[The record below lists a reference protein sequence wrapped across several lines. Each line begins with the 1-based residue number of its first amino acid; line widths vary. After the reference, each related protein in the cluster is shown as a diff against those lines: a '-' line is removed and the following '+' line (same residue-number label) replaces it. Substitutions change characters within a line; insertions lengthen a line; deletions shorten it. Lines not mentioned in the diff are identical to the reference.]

1 MDEHLVAKRGTSC
14 LTESE
19 EDPMAAT
26 PRPLWEW
33 VFLWIGEH
41 SNLGILHPLDE
52 NRAKE
57 VIADLSAVGERPSYA
72 QVKAFLAARWPEHLG
87 AQRRIREFWRQI
99 ERNPAH
105 RFRLLRPPRRFYTLD
120 RLVEEHGL
128 LPLETRLATLATE
141 AIAATAIAVN
151 RGSTAEFERLRAE
164 CDRVTRALEDLRAL
178 RFGPASVGRYWDK
191 FEHAQPPAGTRGAI
205 E

>member
-1 MDEHLVAKRGTSC
+1 
-14 LTESE
+14 
-19 EDPMAAT
+19 MAAM

-41 SNLGILHPLDE
+41 SNLGLLHPLDE

-105 RFRLLRPPRRFYTLD
+105 RFQLLRPPRRFYTLD

-141 AIAATAIAVN
+141 AIAATSIAVN
-151 RGSTAEFERLRAE
+151 RGSAAEFERIHAE

-191 FEHAQPPAGTRGAI
+191 FEHAQPPAGTRGRFD
-205 E
+205 

>member
-1 MDEHLVAKRGTSC
+1 MTKPG
-14 LTESE
+14 
-19 EDPMAAT
+19 EDPTAAT

-41 SNLGILHPLDE
+41 SNLGLLHPLDE

-72 QVKAFLAARWPEHLG
+72 QVKAFLADCWPEHPE
-87 AQRRIREFWRQI
+87 AQRRIRGFWRQI

-105 RFRLLRPPRRFYTLD
+105 RFRLIRPPRRFYTLD
-120 RLVEEHGL
+120 RLAEEHDL

-141 AIAATAIAVN
+141 AITATASAVN
-151 RGSTAEFERLRAE
+151 QGSAANFERLRAE
-164 CDRVTRALEDLRAL
+164 CDRATRALEDLRAL
-178 RFGPASVGRYWDK
+178 RFGPASVGRYWDN
-191 FEHAQPPAGTRGAI
+191 FEHAQPPAGTRGVLD
-205 E
+205 